1 MSVLEL
7 LAQSSFIMFNKPLA
21 RKIGIDEAILIGSLS
36 SLQVKYGNE
45 EFFCEQSKLMEDTCL
60 TEYRLRNATKTLKDK
75 NIISINK
82 KGLPA
87 KYYYKVNEEVILSYL
102 TTSGAKFDTTGGVKS
117 DTTINYNTS
126 IYTNIYIK
134 NKINNKL
141 LCANTKFK
149 NKPRTFFKLKPLT
162 SKQLAVVD
170 IFNYWNSKEII
181 VHKQDYLKEPVV
193 KIIKQSINSFGS
205 ELIKICID
213 RYKQILEDK
222 AYFFKYK
229 WSLKDFLSRKEGI
242 SSFLDDGSKWL
253 SYQNFLENESNRT
266 NYSSKNKIQDTSKI
280 DNNGVISL

>member
-21 RKIGIDEAILIGSLS
+21 RKIGIDEAILVGSLS
-36 SLQVKYGNE
+36 SLQVKYDNE
-45 EFFCEQSKLMEDTCL
+45 EFFCEQAKLMEDTCL

-87 KYYYKVNEEVILSYL
+87 RYYYKVNEEVILSYL
-102 TTSGAKFDTTGGVKS
+102 TTSGANFDTTGGVKS
-117 DTTINYNTS
+117 DTTISYNTS

-149 NKPRTFFKLKPLT
+149 NKSKSFFKLKPLT
-162 SKQLAVVD
+162 NKQLAIVD

-266 NYSSKNKIQDTSKI
+266 NYSSKNKVKDTSRI